1 VRSPAPPLS
10 RSRGDIA
17 RADVRIAVWFCMR
30 DGARVSQSVMYP
42 GSPSKPS
49 RPIIEVKPH
58 STLDDV
64 YGIIVGVLFV
74 VIGIVLLHAA
84 GLLTGGVAGIA
95 LLTSYSTGVPVGTL
109 FMMINVP
116 FFLFGYFFMGARFT
130 IKSLA
135 GSAMIMG
142 LLKIMPFVLVIDR
155 VHPAVAALGGGTF
168 CGMGILAL
176 ARHGAGVGGTGI
188 VTLWLQKQYNIN
200 AGRTQIMIDS
210 VILAL
215 ALLLVAPHLV
225 AWSALSAVA
234 MSGMVMAWHRAGRYF
249 GS

>member
-1 VRSPAPPLS
+1 L
-10 RSRGDIA
+10 RGDIA
-17 RADVRIAVWFCMR
+17 RADVRIAVRSCLR

-64 YGIIVGVLFV
+64 YGIVVGVLFV

>member
-1 VRSPAPPLS
+1 MSQSAMFPGSASPAP
-10 RSRGDIA
+10 
-17 RADVRIAVWFCMR
+17 RAVV
-30 DGARVSQSVMYP
+30 
-42 GSPSKPS
+42 
-49 RPIIEVKPH
+49 VKPH
-58 STLDDV
+58 SPLDDV
-64 YGIIVGVLFV
+64 YGIAVGVLFV

-215 ALLLVAPHLV
+215 ALLLVAPHQV
-225 AWSALSAVA
+225 AWSGLSAVA